1 MVVRTNSNFLE
12 KAPIRFVKS
21 KHHIG
26 ITITITTTIKCQG
39 DKVEKEKNIWT
50 GSDDQNKTTEES
62 KMRCVCVGGLMCG
75 IMFMTNRGNG

>member
-1 MVVRTNSNFLE
+1 MIITGRKIDKRIGRRRKSAVVVRTNSNFLE

-21 KHHIG
+21 KHHITF
-26 ITITITTTIKCQG
+26 TITITTTIKCQG

-62 KMRCVCVGGLMCG
+62 
-75 IMFMTNRGNG
+75 

>member
-1 MVVRTNSNFLE
+1 MIITGRKIDKRIGRRRKSAVVVRTNSNFLE
-12 KAPIRFVKS
+12 NPPIRFVKS

-26 ITITITTTIKCQG
+26 VTITITTTIKCQG

-62 KMRCVCVGGLMCG
+62 
-75 IMFMTNRGNG
+75 